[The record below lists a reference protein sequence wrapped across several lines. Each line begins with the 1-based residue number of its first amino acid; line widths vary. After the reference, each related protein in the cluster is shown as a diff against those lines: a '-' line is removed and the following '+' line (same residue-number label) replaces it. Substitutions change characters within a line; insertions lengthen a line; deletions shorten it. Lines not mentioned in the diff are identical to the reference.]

1 MSKRPV
7 ICSVLK
13 RLHDNHRFSANPF
26 GALEDFQV
34 LLGKA
39 KRLTIRE
46 LSRKTP
52 DSAGAKFLIASAAL
66 RVYRNR
72 HLGTLMRCCEAWKP
86 IEDCFDTSSFECVDF
101 RTLSQIIANLTCESL
116 AEREAQNTNLPWTQT
131 EKHCFSP
138 KQRWITSLA

>member
-86 IEDCFDTSSFECVDF
+86 IPHTW
-101 RTLSQIIANLTCESL
+101 NLMG
-116 AEREAQNTNLPWTQT
+116 AERGQF
-131 EKHCFSP
+131 H
-138 KQRWITSLA
+138 LARRNGLRPHERDNCLMEP